1 MIILVFNCHL
11 DRANFVNA
19 CKFNLDFKVDT
30 SDVLQECQIYN
41 NQWITTVIEDITK
54 EKVSKLNKRYPYDI
68 LLVNPKKTI
77 KLNHN
82 WYHCKSADEIEA
94 FMGLPLGKHAK
105 NRITFLIYK
114 QTIGW
119 DDVVESF
126 LDRLPKPNIVVM
138 EEEEEAEEPIR
149 EIKRIKAVHCLSCFD
164 EDKSMVMFDCG
175 HEPFCIDCSK
185 VWKLSCPVCREK
197 PKTIFLNYEEKK

>member
-30 SDVLQECQIYN
+30 SDVLQECQIYD
-41 NQWITTVIEDITK
+41 NQWITTVIQEITK
-54 EKVSKLNKRYPYDI
+54 DKLSRLDARYQCDI
-68 LLVNPKKTI
+68 LLINPKETI
-77 KLNHN
+77 ELNDN
-82 WYHCKSADEIEA
+82 WFHCHSADEIEA
-94 FMGLPLGKHAK
+94 FMELPLGKHAK

-114 QTIGW
+114 QNTTW

-126 LDRLPKPNIVVM
+126 LDNLVKPNIIIEEV
-138 EEEEEAEEPIR
+138 EEEPVR
-149 EIKRIKAVHCLSCFD
+149 EIKRIKSAYCLSCF
-164 EDKSMVMFDCG
+164 EDDNNSLVMFDCG
-175 HEPFCIDCSK
+175 HEPFCNDCSK
-185 VWKLSCPVCREK
+185 VWKMSCPVCREK